1 MESRERGSTYR
12 RTWRRRPGA
21 PALCHHPARAAF
33 FNTLRSANKKKM
45 GWVFNFSITQRQTRS
60 IQNNEFAIRLT
71 DYSYM
76 MSLLAAPGFT
86 PQRRRGAKKM
96 TRRIYFN
103 DGDELVAPTLPREP
117 ERARRKGGAGCTLT
131 ATPGLSSRASRA
143 LLPVAEQSTAVATRS
158 RHGGNI
164 GLAKLDARAERQAGL
179 SSASDGTSR
188 TRARGDVAN
197 ARHASSRTG
206 LEPSRARTI
215 RGTSPVRRTSVPGE
229 TRPRRS
235 SRQRFFDRVFF

>member
-1 MESRERGSTYR
+1 
-12 RTWRRRPGA
+12 
-21 PALCHHPARAAF
+21 
-33 FNTLRSANKKKM
+33 
-45 GWVFNFSITQRQTRS
+45 
-60 IQNNEFAIRLT
+60 
-71 DYSYM
+71 
-76 MSLLAAPGFT
+76 
-86 PQRRRGAKKM
+86 M
-96 TRRIYFN
+96 TRTYFN

-131 ATPGLSSRASRA
+131 ATSGLSSRASRA

-206 LEPSRARTI
+206 LEPSRARTTQ
-215 RGTSPVRRTSVPGE
+215 GTSPVRRTSVPGE

-235 SRQRFFDRVFF
+235 SRQRFFDSFSLKKRTSASDATSESVRVFPKSAKRL

>member
-1 MESRERGSTYR
+1 
-12 RTWRRRPGA
+12 
-21 PALCHHPARAAF
+21 
-33 FNTLRSANKKKM
+33 
-45 GWVFNFSITQRQTRS
+45 
-60 IQNNEFAIRLT
+60 
-71 DYSYM
+71 
-76 MSLLAAPGFT
+76 
-86 PQRRRGAKKM
+86 M
-96 TRRIYFN
+96 TRTYFN
-103 DGDELVAPTLPREP
+103 DGDELVATTLPREP

-131 ATPGLSSRASRA
+131 ATLGLSSRASRA

-206 LEPSRARTI
+206 LELSCARTTQ
-215 RGTSPVRRTSVPGE
+215 GTSPVRRTSVPGE
-229 TRPRRS
+229 TRPRRL
-235 SRQRFFDRVFF
+235 SRQRFFDRVLKKRACVLRRSRRTKKQTSSVSRRNAKKNRRRRSRRSNPRLFAR